1 MVIKETE
8 RLSHHQ
14 LDLIKSFLFTEKN
27 KEINDKHNLNRKKL
41 TRNIL
46 VFKSSLLIYIIK
58 KSENLDVMKIIYFL
72 KNIYILYVA
81 TDILSDATG
90 YLFGA
95 TNDIFITTNDLS
107 DATDI

>member
-58 KSENLDVMKIIYFL
+58 KSENLDVMKIIFL
-72 KNIYILYVA
+72 KKIYILYVA
-81 TDILSDATG
+81 TDILSDVTVELFVATD
-90 YLFGA
+90 
-95 TNDIFITTNDLS
+95 DISIVIDDLS

>member
-1 MVIKETE
+1 MIIKETE

-46 VFKSSLLIYIIK
+46 FFKSSLLIYIIK
-58 KSENLDVMKIIYFL
+58 KSENLDIMKIIYFFK
-72 KNIYILYVA
+72 KNIYYMLQQIY
-81 TDILSDATG
+81 
-90 YLFGA
+90 YLMQQL
-95 TNDIFITTNDLS
+95 NYLLQWMIYLLQ
-107 DATDI
+107 